1 MKLQIEGQ
9 RLRFRISEA
18 ELKRLLDGVTVTDTS
33 RLSPM
38 REMQRRLRLGEGHEV
53 MLDWSAEAIEL
64 RLPRSAVEAYVE
76 GLPRRDALSVSVGE
90 GALALQLDFE
100 VDVRD
105 SVRTRR
111 PRKSADA

>member
-1 MKLQIEGQ
+1 MELQIEGQ

-18 ELKRLLDGVTVTDTS
+18 ELKRLLDGVTVTDSS

-38 REMQRRLRLGEGHEV
+38 REMHRRLRLGEGHEV

-76 GLPRRDALSVSVGE
+76 GLPRRDALSVAVGE
-90 GALALQLDFE
+90 GALTLQLDFE

-105 SVRTRR
+105 SVRSRR
-111 PRKSADA
+111 PRKGSGA